1 MALHIKVRRTRPRV
15 YLSEETIPRLLERTE
30 GTHVDEWSQL
40 AVWARGIAKS
50 PPEHRLS
57 EVRLPERARR
67 AAFLYALRHDE
78 RDAELALE
86 FAPLLARLVPAPSV
100 VEAMAQ
106 IYDSLWAVL
115 PEATRNGLAA
125 RLEEGA
131 RKLLDERITPAAI
144 LDDAR
149 TEAVAPVLAAGLAL
163 YGDRPGASSLI
174 GSAVHAARDLMGTL
188 QYFLEEDGGFPLG
201 WEASLV
207 HAGAFPKLALLAESG
222 LGQPRADE
230 VPWLAKYAEFL
241 EAGARSGGAA
251 GPAWPE
257 GGTTG
262 RRLVDLWRIL
272 AFAGGKSASPAGVR
286 LLAGVELKGHQDDK
300 ILYEQRM
307 PREAGAA
314 AAAGTSAEESAAALA
329 SATLYRRAGVTVF
342 RGEAGSGVEV
352 VIRCTPA
359 ALGGRSMAGAV
370 SASAGGELIL
380 GAPGRPSLLSVTC
393 AGPEPERPFPRTRRE
408 LNLPENRLSEVL
420 AFEGAVGDAFDWM
433 QADLTPAYAPAAA
446 RVLRTV
452 VFLRGG
458 APGGATLV
466 LADEVDLAGEGAEA
480 AEVHHFTSQPDPDAD
495 IDVIEVEGGENAN
508 ARIRIATLLP
518 PEAQEWVDEP
528 LWREGDSGPPGS
540 ATPDAARSAWR
551 VRVAPETSGRNVR
564 FLQVIDFPP
573 GGAAGNAGK
582 DAAASDIARS
592 AFVEGAWGAEV
603 AGRLVILCDETT
615 RHVEGVT
622 VGATRGIA
630 AVGLAPGACVTIEV
644 AGAGRTE
651 SVATDFGAAWIGVEV
666 PRETG
671 FVMEIAPPDRPPSG
685 RSREDSGA

>member
-15 YLSEETIPRLLERTE
+15 YLSEETIPRLLERAET
-30 GTHVDEWSQL
+30 THVDEWSQL

-106 IYDSLWAVL
+106 LYDSLWAVL
-115 PEATRNGLAA
+115 PEATRNDLAA
-125 RLEEGA
+125 RLEECA
-131 RKLLDERITPAAI
+131 RTLLDERVTPAAI
-144 LDDAR
+144 LDEAR
-149 TEAVAPVLAAGLAL
+149 TESVAPVLAAGLAL
-163 YGDRPGASSLI
+163 YGDRPGAGSLI
-174 GSAVHAARDLMGTL
+174 GGAVHAARDLMGTL
-188 QYFLEEDGGFPLG
+188 QYYLEEDGGFPLG

-222 LGQPRADE
+222 LGQPRPDE

-241 EAGARSGGAA
+241 EAGAREGGTA

-272 AFAGGKSASPAGVR
+272 AFAGGKSTSPAAAR
-286 LLAGVELKGHQDDK
+286 LLAGMELKGHQDDK
-300 ILYEQRM
+300 ILYEGRA
-307 PREAGAA
+307 PAEGEASVETTTAP
-314 AAAGTSAEESAAALA
+314 
-329 SATLYRRAGVTVF
+329 ATFYRRAGLAVF
-342 RGEAGSGVEV
+342 REDTCRVEIV
-352 VIRCTPA
+352 VRCSPA
-359 ALGGRSMAGAV
+359 ALGSRSRAGAV
-370 SASAGGELIL
+370 WASVAGELVL
-380 GAPGRPSLLSVTC
+380 GAPGRPSMLSVSGS
-393 AGPEPERPFPRTRRE
+393 GPAPERPFPRTRRE

-420 AFEGAVGDAFDWM
+420 AFEGAVGGAFDWI

-452 VFLRGG
+452 VFLRGD
-458 APGGATLV
+458 APGLPV
-466 LADEVDLAGEGAEA
+466 LILADEVDLAGEGAEA
-480 AEVHHFTSQPDPDAD
+480 AEVHHFTSQPDPDAEL
-495 IDVIEVEGGENAN
+495 DVIEIERGENGD
-508 ARIRIATLLP
+508 ARVRIATLLP
-518 PEAQEWVDEP
+518 PESQEWVDEP
-528 LWREGDSGPPGS
+528 LWREEQGVPPGS

-551 VRVAPETSGRNVR
+551 VRIAPSTSGRNVR
-564 FLQVIDFPP
+564 FLQAIDFPP
-573 GGAAGNAGK
+573 GGAEGNAGE
-582 DAAASDIARS
+582 DAVESDNARS
-592 AFVEGAWGAEV
+592 AFVEGAWGAE
-603 AGRLVILCDETT
+603 AGGRLVLLCDETT
-615 RHVEGVT
+615 RRVEGVT
-622 VGATRGIA
+622 AGAAKGVA
-630 AVGLAPGACVTIEV
+630 AVGLAPGARVTLEV
-644 AGAGRTE
+644 AGAGRTD
-651 SVATDFGAAWIGVEV
+651 SVATDFGAAWIDAEV

-685 RSREDSGA
+685 RSREGSDA